1 LRRSIQIFAGLSIVA
16 KALIDILSGNGYVA
30 AVVVAVLLPC
40 ALLANRFQ
48 LSESRN
54 LRAIARFFWSLLAG
68 SAWTVFAMAILLF
81 VAKQI
86 WGAELSTVRLWGRY
100 VMAAVFPLSVALFY
114 WMLLAQERK
123 AGENFLLD
131 VE

>member
-1 LRRSIQIFAGLSIVA
+1 MRRSIQIFAALGIVA
-16 KALIDILSGNGYVA
+16 KAAIDILSGNGYVA

-48 LSESRN
+48 LSESPS
-54 LRAIARFFWSLLAG
+54 LRATARIYWSLLAG
-68 SAWTVFAMAILLF
+68 FVWTVFAMAVLVL

-86 WGAELSTVRLWGRY
+86 WGTELSDARLWGRY
-100 VMAAVFPLSVALFY
+100 VMGAVFILSVVLFY
-114 WMLLAQERK
+114 WLFLAQERK
-123 AGENFLLD
+123 VGDNLLVD

>member
-1 LRRSIQIFAGLSIVA
+1 LRRSIQIFAALGIVA
-16 KALIDILSGNGYVA
+16 KAAIDILSGNGYVA

-48 LSESRN
+48 LSESPS
-54 LRAIARFFWSLLAG
+54 LRATARIYWSLLAG
-68 SAWTVFAMAILLF
+68 FVWTVFAMAVLVL

-86 WGAELSTVRLWGRY
+86 WGTELSDARLWGRY
-100 VMAAVFPLSVALFY
+100 VMGAVFILSVVLFY
-114 WMLLAQERK
+114 WLFLAQERK
-123 AGENFLLD
+123 VGDNLLVD